1 MAQFPGGAW
10 TWDAALC
17 LTYNMRPFV
26 AYNAVMETA
35 FPTKVP
41 AAPTGVMSVTQLTA
55 QLKGA
60 VEERFS
66 SVWVAGEISNFSQPQ
81 SGHAYFTLKDDGAQ
95 LRAVMWK
102 TTAAR
107 LKLRLHDGLEA
118 VCHGRL
124 DVYPPRGS
132 YQLVIDQLQPK
143 GMGALDLALR
153 QLREKLQRDGLFDR
167 DRKRTLPRF
176 PRRIGVVTSPTSAAV
191 RDFLQVLGR
200 RWAGVET
207 LIFPA
212 RVQGECA
219 AEEIVAAIGLANRVA
234 PPLDVLVLARGG
246 GSLEDLWCF
255 NEEPVVRA
263 IAASGVPTVSA
274 IGHEIDV
281 TLADLAAD
289 VRALTPSEAA
299 ERVAPAAEDVADVV
313 RGLGMRLRMALAS
326 RYAHARQRLD
336 ALASRPALSR
346 PTDGVLMRARR
357 VDELS
362 VRLHSAARAAVRERR
377 AAIAA
382 VAGKLDALSPL
393 GVLRRGYS
401 LTYAEGDD
409 RLIAV
414 ADRLNVGQRIVTRF
428 ARGRATSRIEDVHRE
443 GFDG

>member
-1 MAQFPGGAW
+1 MS
-10 TWDAALC
+10 TAAA
-17 LTYNMRPFV
+17 TH
-26 AYNAVMETA
+26 A
-35 FPTKVP
+35 P
-41 AAPTGVMSVTQLTA
+41 AAPSSVLSVLSVSQLTA
-55 QLKGA
+55 QIKGA
-60 VEERFS
+60 VEESFS

-81 SGHAYFTLKDDGAQ
+81 SGHAYFTLKDNGAQ

-107 LKLRLHDGLEA
+107 LKLRLHDGLEV

-143 GMGALDLALR
+143 GMGALELALR
-153 QLREKLQRDGLFDR
+153 QLREKLEREGLFDR
-167 DRKRTLPRF
+167 ARKRPLPRF

-191 RDFLQVLGR
+191 RDFLQVMAR
-200 RWAGVET
+200 RWSGVET

-219 AEEIVAAIGLANRVA
+219 AEEIVAAIGLANRVRPA
-234 PPLDVLVLARGG
+234 LDVLVLARGG

-299 ERVAPAAEDVADVV
+299 ERVVPAAEDLVDLLH
-313 RGLGMRLRMALAS
+313 GLNTRLRMALGGRLAQV
-326 RYAHARQRLD
+326 RQRLEG
-336 ALASRPALSR
+336 LATRPALSR
-346 PTDGVLMRARR
+346 PLDDVRMRARR
-357 VDELS
+357 IDELS
-362 VRLHSAARAAVRERR
+362 LRLHGAARTLVRERQ
-377 AAIAA
+377 AALAG
-382 VAGKLDALSPL
+382 VTGKLEALSPL
-393 GVLRRGYS
+393 GVLGRGYS
-401 LTYAEGDD
+401 LTYAADD
-409 RLIAV
+409 QRLVTAAAQLKI
-414 ADRLNVGQRIVTRF
+414 GQQMVTRL
-428 ARGRATSRIEDVHRE
+428 AKGRVESRVEEIHRE
-443 GFDG
+443 DHDG

>member
-1 MAQFPGGAW
+1 MQLAYKATG
-10 TWDAALC
+10 L
-17 LTYNMRPFV
+17 L
-26 AYNAVMETA
+26 AYNAGMATA
-35 FPTKVP
+35 LPTSSP
-41 AAPTGVMSVTQLTA
+41 AAPTSVLTVTQLTA
-55 QLKGA
+55 QLKGT
-60 VEERFS
+60 VEECFS

-81 SGHAYFTLKDDGAQ
+81 SGHAYFTLKDDAAQ
-95 LRAVMWK
+95 LRAVLWK

-107 LKLRLHDGLEA
+107 LKLRLHDGLEV

-143 GMGALDLALR
+143 GMGALELALR
-153 QLREKLQRDGLFDR
+153 QLREKLQKEGLFDR
-167 DRKRTLPRF
+167 ERKRPLPRF

-212 RVQGECA
+212 RVQGDCA
-219 AEEIVAAIGLANRVA
+219 ADEIVEAIGLANRVC
-234 PPLDVLVLARGG
+234 PSLDVLVLARGG

-255 NEEPVVRA
+255 NEESVVRA
-263 IAASGVPTVSA
+263 IAASRVPTVSA

-299 ERVAPAAEDVADVV
+299 ERVAPAAEDVADLV

-336 ALASRPALSR
+336 ALASRPALAR
-346 PTDGVLMRARR
+346 PKDGVLMRARR
-357 VDELS
+357 IDELS
-362 VRLHSAARAAVRERR
+362 VRLHAAARSVVRDRR
-377 AAIAA
+377 GSLAA

-393 GVLRRGYS
+393 GVLGRGYS
-401 LTYAEGDD
+401 LTYGGDE
-409 RLIAV
+409 RLITS
-414 ADRLNVGQRIVTRF
+414 ADQLRVGQQIITRL
-428 ARGRATSRIEDVHRE
+428 ARGRITSRVEEVHHEDHDE
-443 GFDG
+443 